1 MERHRISPEIT
12 VLSDHMQVPGIGF
25 LAVNTFV
32 LHAEQPVV
40 VDTGLGTPDK
50 DYVSSLAAVIDPAEV
65 RWIWLTHPDRDHTGG
80 LWRLLDA
87 APHARLITTFGG
99 MGILACEFE
108 VPMHRVQLLNPG
120 ERLDIGDRSLT
131 AYRPPL
137 FDSPVT
143 VGFQESRGGAFFASD
158 CFGGD
163 SHRRAGQRA
172 RPARGLRRGPPRG
185 AAAVGAGRQPVGE
198 AGGSGGVPTGRRR
211 APRARSLGDPQH
223 PPATGNRYER
233 PAVRHT
239 VGGAGRPGVLLPGP
253 GRARVT
259 PRQLR
264 TCLARY
270 RTVHARGLA
279 VVCRGRRAGLRGRR

>member
-12 VLSDHMQVPGIGF
+12 VLGDHMQVPGIGF

-158 CFGGD
+158 CFGGAMPTAALASAPD
-163 SHRRAGQRA
+163 LREVSDEDRRAAQLLWAQADSPWVKLVDRA
-172 RPARGLRRGPPRG
+172 AYRR
-185 AAAVGAGRQPVGE
+185 
-198 AGGSGGVPTGRRR
+198 
-211 APRARSLGDPQH
+211 
-223 PPATGNRYER
+223 
-233 PAVRHT
+233 
-239 VGGAGRPGVLLPGP
+239 
-253 GRARVT
+253 
-259 PRQLR
+259 
-264 TCLARY
+264 
-270 RTVHARGLA
+270 
-279 VVCRGRRAGLRGRR
+279 VVDGLRGLDPSAILSTHLPPAIGMNDQLFDTLLEAPDGPEFSFPDQAALESLLASFEPA